1 MTRKTK
7 LGSTVRQTQRFTRH
21 TTLRKS
27 EEITVESF
35 DRDKKLGD
43 GAYGV
48 VYKVTKKDTKK
59 NFALK
64 ELEKQH
70 ILRYGK

>member
-1 MTRKTK
+1 LRTTEIITR
-7 LGSTVRQTQRFTRH
+7 
-21 TTLRKS
+21 
-27 EEITVESF
+27 ESF
-35 DRDKKLGD
+35 DIDKKLGD

-48 VYKVTKKDTKK
+48 VYKAIKKDTKK

-64 ELEKQH
+64 ELEKDH